1 MERMA
6 HAHLTAWIVLAL
18 AWCIA
23 LLWMYKATRA
33 LLGMRRVPDLNE
45 LDLTKLPALSADC
58 GPDLTVIV
66 PACNE
71 EQSIESTL
79 HSLLAQQGISLQ
91 VIAVDDR
98 STDRTGARME
108 ALQASLP
115 KDSQHQ
121 LEVIRN
127 RELPSGWLGKPHALS
142 LGVARAAAPWI
153 LLTDADMNF
162 APHCLA
168 RAVRLAEARRADHFV
183 LIPTLTCFSW
193 SEKAALAVFQALTQ
207 WSIRI
212 WKVEDKNARDFLG
225 VGGFNMIRADALHAI
240 GGMDAVRLEVVE
252 DVSIGWLVK
261 CGRFQSLA
269 AVGPGQTSI
278 RWFEGISGLVANLEK
293 NGFAAF
299 RFSLPLVLV
308 TVAAVCLQIALPI
321 AALFLG
327 WPGVA
332 AAVAMYLG
340 IAIGYRANHKVNAIS
355 PVFAV
360 LYAPALALLCWGFL
374 RSTFLTLIRGGV
386 SWRGTFYS
394 LAELKRG
401 MVPWH
406 PW

>member
-18 AWCIA
+18 AWCLA

-33 LLGMRRVPDLNE
+33 LFGMRRVPDLNE

-121 LEVIRN
+121 LEVVRN
-127 RELPSGWLGKPHALS
+127 RELPPGWLGKPHALS

-162 APHCLA
+162 APHCLE

-261 CGRFQSLA
+261 RGRFQSLA

-278 RWFEGISGLVANLEK
+278 RWFEGVSGLVANLEK

-401 MVPWH
+401 MVPWQ